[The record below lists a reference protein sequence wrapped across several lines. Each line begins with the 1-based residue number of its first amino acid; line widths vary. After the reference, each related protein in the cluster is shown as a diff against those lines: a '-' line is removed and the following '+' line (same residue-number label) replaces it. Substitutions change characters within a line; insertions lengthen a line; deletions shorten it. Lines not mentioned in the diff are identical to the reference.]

1 MVQKRSRTVVNA
13 STAPYRKN
21 NPNTDSRKT
30 GSISKER
37 VEINKINN
45 LNEDIP
51 LNIEVD
57 GIEENQCSLGHF
69 VDVATFLPELAL
81 KENNQTNSLNLQ
93 GASKPSGTKGKPGI
107 PSLPDT
113 SPNINDGTVAV
124 VPRIVLYKKPRLL
137 WAPIPNVSKYNLIT
151 KCRNWFLNW
160 ILARY

>member
-1 MVQKRSRTVVNA
+1 MVQKRSRAVVNA

-21 NPNTDSRKT
+21 NPNIDNRKA

-45 LNEDIP
+45 MNEDIP

-81 KENNQTNSLNLQ
+81 NDTNQTNSLNPH
-93 GASKPSGTKGKPGI
+93 GASKPRGTKGKPGI

-113 SPNINDGTVAV
+113 SPNINDGTETVI
-124 VPRIVLYKKPRLL
+124 PRIVVYKKPRLL
-137 WAPIPNVSKYNLIT
+137 WAPIPHVSKYNQIT
-151 KCRNWFLNW
+151 TCR
-160 ILARY
+160 I